1 MTAQPSLS
9 EGGSTS
15 PVIVRARRV
24 EGAPV
29 VAVRVGV
36 AGGARLE
43 EIPGQALISG
53 RLLSEGT
60 HKRDWRRLAED
71 AEDRG
76 MIFSSSGSFE
86 GLGVSVDAL
95 AVDWKRGLHWAAE
108 AVLESTFPADRCS
121 WLCRQAAA
129 ELESLADQPEM
140 RCVSR
145 FLEQLYSPHPLARR
159 IQGDAT
165 SLARLS
171 SQDCRSFHQRS
182 VNSGLAVVV
191 TGPVDEE
198 EMVREAE
205 RAFAGLVTGQAR
217 LPEQPERPSRG
228 TSSRCRVEVP
238 AGEQAHL
245 LLGHLTVDRS
255 HPDVAALEVLAVI
268 LGAGSGLGGRIPARI
283 REKEGLAYSAQVHT
297 FSGAG
302 LDPGRFVVYLGTSP
316 TTLKQA
322 ERGVRE
328 EIDKLLDKGV
338 SDQEVEEARSYLLG
352 REPFRRETARQWADL
367 LLEAQFYGL
376 PLDDLDWRIGRLLA
390 VDVAAVN
397 RAARQHLDPNRYQI
411 TEGMPKQSSAGRSA
425 AASSE

>member
-1 MTAQPSLS
+1 MTGQPSLAKD
-9 EGGSTS
+9 GVIS
-15 PVIVRARRV
+15 PLTVRVRRV

-43 EIPGQALISG
+43 EIPGQALITG

-60 HKRDWRRLAED
+60 QKRDWRRLAED
-71 AEDRG
+71 AEDHG
-76 MIFSSSGSFE
+76 MVFSSSGSFE

-95 AVDWKRGLHWAAE
+95 KADWRLALHWAAE
-108 AVLESTFPADRCS
+108 AVLESTFPADRCA

-129 ELESLADQPEM
+129 ELESLSDQPEV
-140 RCVSR
+140 RCVWG
-145 FLEQLYSPHPLARR
+145 FLEQLYAPHPLARR
-159 IQGDAT
+159 IQGDAA

-171 SQDCRSFHQRS
+171 PEDCSSFHRRS
-182 VNSGLAVVV
+182 VDAGLTVVV
-191 TGPVDEE
+191 TGPEDEE
-198 EMVREAE
+198 KMAREAE
-205 RAFAGLVTGQAR
+205 RAFAGLVAGPGG
-217 LPEQPERPSRG
+217 LPEPPKGPLQRLA
-228 TSSRCRVEVP
+228 SRCRVEVP

-245 LLGHLTVDRS
+245 LMGHLTVART
-255 HPDVAALEVLAVI
+255 HPDLEALEVLAVV

-338 SDQEVEEARSYLLG
+338 TDQEVEEARSYLLG
-352 REPFRRETARQWADL
+352 REPFRRETARQWSDL
-367 LLEAQFYGL
+367 LLEAEFYGL
-376 PLDDLDWRIGRLLA
+376 PLDDQEWRVGQLQA

-397 RAARQHLDPNRYQI
+397 RAARKHLDPDRYQI
-411 TEGMPKQSSAGRSA
+411 TEGIPKPSPDGPSTG
-425 AASSE
+425 ASTE